1 MIPFTRYTTAE
12 PVQTASPYD
21 PAVSPDAA
29 RQLLAGVSNVVV
41 GDDATVFEVR
51 ALGPLE
57 VRTLSRILPT
67 PSAALTSRQ
76 VARLEAKRH
85 SQPEPEF
92 TADELAEDA
101 WHAGMV
107 LTTYLRAGLVRIVKN
122 APDGWPEH
130 ERDVLGTLRL
140 WPEHVIAGLPEAT
153 TLWLGS
159 LVAKLTHPVDA
170 EKKRGSGS

>member
-29 RQLLAGVSNVVV
+29 RQLLAGQANVVV

-51 ALGPLE
+51 TLG
-57 VRTLSRILPT
+57 RILPAPT
-67 PSAALTSRQ
+67 PGVAARQ
-76 VARLEAKRH
+76 AARVEAKRL
-85 SQPEPEF
+85 SQPDPVF
-92 TADELAEDA
+92 TGDELAEDA

-107 LTTYLRAGLVRIVKN
+107 LTTYLRAGLVRIARN
-122 APDGWPEH
+122 APAGWPEH

-159 LVAKLTHPVDA
+159 LVAQLTHPVDA
-170 EKKRGSGS
+170 EKKSGSGS